1 MKLTVDA
8 PASANLIRGYS
19 ALGFRI
25 GTRDCAG
32 SVIVSASTLIENW
45 RPRDMSELR
54 IADLE
59 PALALQPEVLLI
71 GSGARQAFPPPEL
84 LAHVYRSKIG
94 VEVMTTGAACR
105 TYNVMLS
112 EGRIV
117 VAALMLERR

>member
-8 PASANLIRGYS
+8 PTAANLIRGYS
-19 ALGFRI
+19 AEGFRI
-25 GTRDCAG
+25 GTRDCTG

-45 RPRDMSELR
+45 RPRDMSELE

-59 PALALQPEVLLI
+59 PALALSPEVLLI
-71 GSGARQAFPPPEL
+71 GSGARQVFPHAEL
-84 LAHVYRSKIG
+84 LAHLYRSRIG
-94 VEVMTTGAACR
+94 FEIMTTGAACR

-112 EGRIV
+112 EGRVV